1 MPYFVIKVV
10 PLCNSYSTFA
20 MSLVPLFYTKK
31 LPVSVIT
38 LSPLYNEIEHEVNFL
53 VNLQVK
59 KFVEVVVYKIWNK
72 S

>member
-10 PLCNSYSTFA
+10 PLCNSCSTFA

-38 LSPLYNEIEHEVNFL
+38 LSPLYNQIEHEVNFL